1 MIKELNLLDPSVAQ
15 QLLDVQLPSY
25 RIEAELIG
33 FDGIPGLHDTIEKLG
48 KCQETFFGC
57 YVEGELAGAI
67 SYKLEDNGS
76 VVDIHRLIVHPNY
89 SRRGIGERL
98 VRFILDSFRNQAKSF
113 IVATGAANTPAKR
126 LYAKLGFEVV
136 RDVEAV
142 PGLFITEFS
151 RRGDC

>member
-1 MIKELNLLDPSVAQ
+1 MIKRLDLTDPSAAQ
-15 QLLDVQLPSY
+15 QFLDVQLPSY

-48 KCQETFFGC
+48 KCQEIFFGC

-67 SYKLEDNGS
+67 SFKLEEEGS
-76 VVDIHRLIVHPNY
+76 VVDIHRLVVHPNY
-89 SRRGIGERL
+89 FRRGIGERL
-98 VRFILDSFRNQAKSF
+98 VQFVLEAFRSQANTF

-126 LYAKLGFEVV
+126 LYAKLGFEEV
-136 RDVEAV
+136 REVEAA
-142 PGLFITEFS
+142 PGLFIAEFT